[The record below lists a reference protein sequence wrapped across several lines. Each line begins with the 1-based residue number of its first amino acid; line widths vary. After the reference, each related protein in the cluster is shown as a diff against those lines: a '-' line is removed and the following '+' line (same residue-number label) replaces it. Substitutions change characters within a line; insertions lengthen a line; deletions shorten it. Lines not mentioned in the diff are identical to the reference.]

1 MALRQVATAI
11 GIVVMILSAGAFL
24 LTVRDFTQAVRL
36 GGASGAYHSS
46 QVVFHGVF
54 AVVTLLIAAMLLR
67 PYLRRRTPRLMFALA
82 TIVVV
87 LAGTY
92 TGYAG

>member
-1 MALRQVATAI
+1 MTLRQVATAI
-11 GIVVMILSAGAFL
+11 GIVLMVLSAAALL
-24 LTVRDFTQAVRL
+24 LTIRDFTQAIRL
-36 GGASGAYHSS
+36 GGASGAYHSA
-46 QVVFHGVF
+46 QVVFYGVF
-54 AVVTLLIAAMLLR
+54 AVITLLFAAILLR

-87 LAGTY
+87 VAGTY